1 MRTLAGAAVLVAL
14 AVWVGTDA
22 VVDGLAAI
30 DAVAVLA
37 ALAVGLLT
45 TLCAAGRWCLV
56 ARGLGVALPFGTAVA
71 DTYRASFLNSVLPAG
86 VLGDVHRAVRHG
98 RDDGRG
104 LRAVVLER
112 TAGQV
117 VVVVAGLA
125 VLLARPV
132 LLGGLLPALGAGLA
146 LLGVV
151 ALVSRRVPR
160 VRALL
165 GAAAS
170 DVRVLA
176 RRTGPA
182 VVALS
187 LTALA
192 GYLALFVVA
201 ARAAG
206 ATAPVG
212 ELLPLLVLS
221 LLAMVLPLNV
231 GGWGP
236 REAVGAVAFS
246 AAGLGAAQ
254 GLTAAVVYGVLGMIA
269 CLPGLGVV
277 LLARAPRRAVV
288 PEPVPC

>member
-1 MRTLAGAAVLVAL
+1 MKTLAGAAVLVAL

-30 DAVAVLA
+30 DAAAVLA

-151 ALVSRRVPR
+151 ALVAWRVPR
-160 VRALL
+160 VRTVL

-206 ATAPVG
+206 ATAPVA

-254 GLTAAVVYGVLGMIA
+254 GLAAAVVYGVLGTIA

>member
-1 MRTLAGAAVLVAL
+1 MKALAGAAVLVAL

-22 VVDGLAAI
+22 VLDGLAAI
-30 DAVAVLA
+30 DAAAVLA

-132 LLGGLLPALGAGLA
+132 LLGGLLPALGLGLA
-146 LLGVV
+146 LLGTVGLV
-151 ALVSRRVPR
+151 ARRVPR
-160 VRALL
+160 LRALL

-206 ATAPVG
+206 ATAPVA

-269 CLPGLGVV
+269 CLPGLAVV
-277 LLARAPRRAVV
+277 LLARAPRPTAV

>member
-1 MRTLAGAAVLVAL
+1 MKTLAGAAVLVAL

-30 DAVAVLA
+30 DAAAVLA

-146 LLGVV
+146 LLGAV
-151 ALVSRRVPR
+151 ALVAWRVPR

>member
-1 MRTLAGAAVLVAL
+1 MKALAGAAVLVAL
-14 AVWVGTDA
+14 AVWVGTDP
-22 VVDGLAAI
+22 VLDGLAAM
-30 DAVAVLA
+30 DAAAVLA

-56 ARGLGVALPFGTAVA
+56 ARGLGVALPFATAVA

-86 VLGDVHRAVRHG
+86 VLGDVHRAFRHG
-98 RDDGRG
+98 RDGGRG

-132 LLGGLLPALGAGLA
+132 LLGGLLPALGLGLA
-146 LLGVV
+146 LLGTAGLV
-151 ALVSRRVPR
+151 AGRVPWL
-160 VRALL
+160 RALL
-165 GAAAS
+165 GSAAS
-170 DVRVLA
+170 DVRMLA

-254 GLTAAVVYGVLGMIA
+254 GLTAAVVYGVLAMIA
-269 CLPGLGVV
+269 CLPGLAVV
-277 LLARAPRRAVV
+277 LLAAPRRTAV